1 MEKALQKKKLSFPD
15 VFALMFIIALL
26 AMVLTW
32 VLPAGSFD
40 RVTENGL
47 TKVVAGSY
55 HTIEKN
61 PQTPWDVLCSVF
73 QGFVNGAG
81 TIFMICFA
89 GSAINMAEETRVLS
103 SAFIGLSRRL
113 KGKELITIAVVMF
126 ALGLANAAGV
136 FANIGPALIPIGI
149 YIAHALGGDNFLGF
163 LIIYCGLMA
172 GFSTGFANPS
182 VVGLAQTYAELPMLS
197 GLAVRAVICVV
208 NIFYIYMVTV
218 FYYKMIRKD
227 HTKSLSYLPG
237 MSREQVLGM
246 ESFNGPKDQQEA
258 MTGRQK
264 LTLAVFALGV
274 VACVVCTIIFRFGAQ
289 QIAAFFLGIAILTGF
304 ASGFSM
310 NQVSQKF
317 INGIK
322 PVLGA
327 SFVIGFANAVSILLN
342 NGGVMDTIVNA
353 FSKPLMSM
361 GAIAGAG
368 FMVVFNI
375 LVNILIPSAA
385 GQAAIVMPLMVP
397 LADLAGITRQ
407 VCVQA
412 YQFGDGLCNLL
423 TPLNAP
429 MLGSLAL
436 VGVSYPKYIKYFIK
450 FLLVQFAIAIV
461 VTMVLQSIGWTGL

>member
-1 MEKALQKKKLSFPD
+1 MEKKIMKKKFTFPD
-15 VFALMFIIALL
+15 VFALMFIIALV

-32 VLPAGSFD
+32 ILPAGSFE
-40 RVTENGL
+40 RITENNL
-47 TKVVAGSY
+47 TKVVPGSY
-55 HTIEKN
+55 HLIESS
-61 PQTPWDVLCSVF
+61 PQTPWDVLCCIY

-89 GSAINMAEETRVLS
+89 GSAIYMAEESRVLS
-103 SAFIGLSRRL
+103 SAFISLSRKL

-163 LIIYCGLMA
+163 MMIYCGLMA

-182 VVGLAQTYAELPMLS
+182 VVGLAQTYAEIPMLS
-197 GLAVRAVICVV
+197 GISVRAIICVM
-208 NIFYIYMVTV
+208 NILYIYLATTI
-218 FYYKMIRKD
+218 YYKRIQKD
-227 HTKSLSYLPG
+227 HTRSLNYVAG
-237 MSREQVLGM
+237 MNRDQVLGM
-246 ESFNGPKDQQEA
+246 SSFDSSQTHGEV
-258 MTGRQK
+258 MTTRQK
-264 LTLAVFALGV
+264 VTLCVFAAGV
-274 VACVVCTIIFRFGAQ
+274 VACIVCTILFRFGAK

-304 ASGFSM
+304 ASGFSI
-310 NQVSQKF
+310 NEISRKF
-317 INGIK
+317 IDGIK

-327 SFVIGFANAVSILLN
+327 SFVIGFANAVSLLLN
-342 NGGVMDTIVNA
+342 AGGVMDTIVNA

-361 GAIAGAG
+361 GAVLGAG
-368 FMVVFNI
+368 FMVIFNI

-429 MLGSLAL
+429 MMGSLAL

-450 FLLVQFAIAIV
+450 YLLIQFAIAAI
-461 VTMVLQSIGWTGL
+461 VTMVLQTIGWTGL